1 MDIKFTGFGQI
12 EINGQSY
19 DYDVIIDKGEVS
31 KRKKKP
37 SKAYREQYGHT
48 PLSAAENIPWGGKS
62 LIIGTGAYGKLPIM
76 PEVNNEADQRSIEII
91 AVPTKEA
98 CRLVA
103 ETDARKVRAILH
115 VTC

>member
-1 MDIKFTGFGQI
+1 MKAKFVGFGEI

-19 DYDVIIDKGEVS
+19 DFDVVIDKGKVH

-48 PLSAAENIPWGGKS
+48 PLSINEEIPWGGKH
-62 LIIGTGAYGKLPIM
+62 LIIGTGAHGQLPIM
-76 PEVNNEADQRSIEII
+76 PEFLAEAGQRGIKII
-91 AVPTKEA
+91 AVPTEEA
-98 CRLVA
+98 CRLISEKESENVQ
-103 ETDARKVRAILH
+103 AILH